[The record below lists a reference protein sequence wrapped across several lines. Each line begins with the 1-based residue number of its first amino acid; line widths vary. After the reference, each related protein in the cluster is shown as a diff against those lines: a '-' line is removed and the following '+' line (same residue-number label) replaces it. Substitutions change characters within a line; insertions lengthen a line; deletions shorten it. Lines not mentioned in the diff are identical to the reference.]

1 MARKAFP
8 KYKIL
13 TSDNFPCC
21 QFTKST
27 NLTLQRRQKLSLA
40 QMVIFL
46 LCGLSSPAHPM
57 VKYLCLNPSAT
68 DLSIMKDSPE
78 KYLKSFPSQ
87 SQQFFSICDFLL
99 NQKQIVKSGVKIKVG
114 KDIKGSQDGWEELF
128 QSPWRNIRIQV
139 GVRCVC
145 LLSIFPLARA
155 RCRLKYCFLG
165 QQWTMTQNF
174 CFVLF
179 SPLFFF
185 QALKIQN
192 VLDTK
197 NWINLWRVVFFN

>member
-1 MARKAFP
+1 MW
-8 KYKIL
+8 
-13 TSDNFPCC
+13 
-21 QFTKST
+21 
-27 NLTLQRRQKLSLA
+27 
-40 QMVIFL
+40 IFL

-57 VKYLCLNPSAT
+57 VKYLCLKPSAT

-128 QSPWRNIRIQV
+128 QSPWRNIRIQA
-139 GVRCVC
+139 GVRCVR

-155 RCRLKYCFLG
+155 RCRLKYCCLG
-165 QQWTMTQNF
+165 QQWTMTQY
-174 CFVLF
+174 VLYSF

-185 QALKIQN
+185 QTLKIQN
-192 VLDTK
+192 GSTQK
-197 NWINLWRVVFFN
+197 NRIHLWRVVFFN

>member
-13 TSDNFPCC
+13 TSDNFACC

-57 VKYLCLNPSAT
+57 VKYLCLKPSAT

-128 QSPWRNIRIQV
+128 QSPWRNIRIQA
-139 GVRCVC
+139 GVRCVR

-155 RCRLKYCFLG
+155 WCRLKYCFLG
-165 QQWTMTQNF
+165 Q
-174 CFVLF
+174 
-179 SPLFFF
+179 
-185 QALKIQN
+185 
-192 VLDTK
+192 
-197 NWINLWRVVFFN
+197 